1 MVCLDEDIDP
11 EHSQLAD
18 RHDVI
23 YELKYSQLVNILNG
37 ITDDNENN
45 DNGTSSSLQKK
56 DGRNEDVQLI
66 SQKLT
71 EAVDNT
77 ISLKN
82 GKRSELGKEELADWY
97 RQYALLQGT
106 QLYFLNIEM

>member
-1 MVCLDEDIDP
+1 MCLDTDIDP
-11 EHSQLAD
+11 EHSELAD

-23 YELKYSQLVNILNG
+23 YELKYSQLVDILNG
-37 ITDDNENN
+37 ITDDNDNN
-45 DNGTSSSLQKK
+45 NTGRSSSLQKK
-56 DGRNEDVQLI
+56 DGTNEEGQLV

-71 EAVDNT
+71 EAVENT

-82 GKRSELGKEELADWY
+82 GKRSTLGKEELADWY

-106 QLYFLNIEM
+106 QLCE